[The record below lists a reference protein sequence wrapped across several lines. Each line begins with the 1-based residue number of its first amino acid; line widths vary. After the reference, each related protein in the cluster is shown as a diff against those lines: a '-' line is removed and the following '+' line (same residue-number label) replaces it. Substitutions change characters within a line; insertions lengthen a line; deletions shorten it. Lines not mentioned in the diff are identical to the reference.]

1 MVGRSV
7 LIALLQRCLKKGHDR
22 GCAGALPDSAG
33 FYLAYAERTD
43 RYAACLSAFWYC
55 LSGVRGRNPES
66 GFGRRA
72 ERGIFLPIRVY
83 IEDTDAG
90 GIVYYVNY
98 LKYLSVAGPN
108 SCAPWVWIAPRSL
121 KRVGCLSSSLAL
133 TYRQPA
139 RLDDQLEATADVVA
153 VKGATIRF
161 AQSVKREGRC
171 MVEGDV
177 TIACV
182 DRASGKP
189 RRLSPE
195 LKQQLEARMQNKGD
209 HDMTQELS

>member
-1 MVGRSV
+1 M
-7 LIALLQRCLKKGHDR
+7 
-22 GCAGALPDSAG
+22 SAE
-33 FYLAYAERTD
+33 F
-43 RYAACLSAFWYC
+43 S
-55 LSGVRGRNPES
+55 
-66 GFGRRA
+66 
-72 ERGIFLPIRVY
+72 LPIRVY

-98 LKYLSVAGPN
+98 LKYLERCRTEFMRALGMDRAAVPDEG
-108 SCAPWVWIAPRSL
+108 WMFV
-121 KRVGCLSSSLAL
+121 VSSLAL

-139 RLDDQLEATADVVA
+139 RLDDQLEATAEVVA

-161 AQSVKREGRC
+161 AQSVKREGCC

-195 LKQQLEARMQNKGD
+195 LKQQLEARMQNKE
-209 HDMTQELS
+209 TTT

>member
-1 MVGRSV
+1 M
-7 LIALLQRCLKKGHDR
+7 
-22 GCAGALPDSAG
+22 SAE
-33 FYLAYAERTD
+33 F
-43 RYAACLSAFWYC
+43 S
-55 LSGVRGRNPES
+55 
-66 GFGRRA
+66 
-72 ERGIFLPIRVY
+72 LPIRVY

-98 LKYLSVAGPN
+98 LKYLERCRTEFMRALGMDRAAVPDEG
-108 SCAPWVWIAPRSL
+108 WMFV
-121 KRVGCLSSSLAL
+121 VSSLAL

-139 RLDDQLEATADVVA
+139 RLDDQLEATAEVVA

-161 AQSVKREGRC
+161 AQSVKREGSC

-195 LKQQLEARMQNKGD
+195 LKQQLEARMQNKE
-209 HDMTQELS
+209 TTT

>member
-1 MVGRSV
+1 M
-7 LIALLQRCLKKGHDR
+7 
-22 GCAGALPDSAG
+22 SAE
-33 FYLAYAERTD
+33 F
-43 RYAACLSAFWYC
+43 S
-55 LSGVRGRNPES
+55 
-66 GFGRRA
+66 
-72 ERGIFLPIRVY
+72 LPIRVY

-98 LKYLSVAGPN
+98 LKYLERCRTEFMRALGMDRAAVPDEG
-108 SCAPWVWIAPRSL
+108 WMFV
-121 KRVGCLSSSLAL
+121 VSSLAL

-161 AQSVKREGRC
+161 AQSVKREGSC

-195 LKQQLEARMQNKGD
+195 LKQQLEARMQNKE
-209 HDMTQELS
+209 TTT

>member
-1 MVGRSV
+1 M
-7 LIALLQRCLKKGHDR
+7 
-22 GCAGALPDSAG
+22 SAE
-33 FYLAYAERTD
+33 F
-43 RYAACLSAFWYC
+43 S
-55 LSGVRGRNPES
+55 
-66 GFGRRA
+66 
-72 ERGIFLPIRVY
+72 LPIRVY

-98 LKYLSVAGPN
+98 LKYLERCRTEFMRALGMDRAAISNEGWMYV
-108 SCAPWVWIAPRSL
+108 V
-121 KRVGCLSSSLAL
+121 SSLAL

-139 RLDDQLEATADVVA
+139 RLDDQLEATAAVVA

-161 AQSVKREGRC
+161 AQSVKKGGRC

-195 LKQQLEARMQNKGD
+195 LKQQLEARMQNKE
-209 HDMTQELS
+209 TTT

>member
-1 MVGRSV
+1 M
-7 LIALLQRCLKKGHDR
+7 
-22 GCAGALPDSAG
+22 SAE
-33 FYLAYAERTD
+33 F
-43 RYAACLSAFWYC
+43 S
-55 LSGVRGRNPES
+55 
-66 GFGRRA
+66 
-72 ERGIFLPIRVY
+72 LPIRVY

-98 LKYLSVAGPN
+98 LKYLERCRTEFMRALGMDRAAVPDESWMFV
-108 SCAPWVWIAPRSL
+108 V
-121 KRVGCLSSSLAL
+121 SSLAF

-139 RLDDQLEATADVVA
+139 RLDDQLEATAEVVA

-161 AQSVKREGRC
+161 AQSVKREGRG

-195 LKQQLEARMQNKGD
+195 LIQRLEANIQNKE
-209 HDMTQELS
+209 TTT